1 LIFGAKINDSG
12 NYEAIIPDSMP
23 DIKFRILLLQ
33 QSQHTM
39 ILNSVSVDCVIF
51 GFDKSG
57 LRVLLNQT
65 DKEKLRRVL
74 PDQASSDQIKQLYEK
89 HPVFTSDIDWS
100 LFGGHVPE
108 TQDLDEFAKD
118 LLFQATGL
126 NDVYL
131 QQIHAFGSLQ
141 RVPYVR
147 VITIGY
153 YSLINPE
160 YHDLKQSN
168 QAKSLQWFNLN
179 ELPILC
185 FDHDQIIQ
193 QALLKLRQE
202 VMYHPVGFHLL
213 PDKFTLTEIQSLYEV
228 ILNKKMDT
236 RNFRKK
242 LAKMELLVDSGEK
255 QQNVAHRAAKLYQFD
270 IQVYEKL
277 KEEGLNFR
285 IE

>member
-1 LIFGAKINDSG
+1 
-12 NYEAIIPDSMP
+12 
-23 DIKFRILLLQ
+23 
-33 QSQHTM
+33 M
-39 ILNSVSVDCVIF
+39 ILDSVSVDCVIF
-51 GFDKSG
+51 GFEKSG
-57 LRVLLNQT
+57 MRVLLNQI
-65 DKEKLRRVL
+65 DAEALKRSL
-74 PDQASSDQIKQLYEK
+74 PEQASSEQIRLMYEN
-89 HPVFTSDIDWS
+89 HPVFTNDQTWS

-108 TQDLDEFAKD
+108 DQDLDEFAKD

-126 NDVYL
+126 NEVYL
-131 QQIHAFGSLQ
+131 QQISSFGSLD
-141 RVPYVR
+141 RVPYTR

-153 YSLINPE
+153 YALINPE
-160 YHDLKQSN
+160 YYDLKQSTL
-168 QAKSLQWFNLN
+168 AKSLQWFNLN
-179 ELPILC
+179 ELPFLC
-185 FDHDQIIQ
+185 FDHEEIIR

-213 PDKFTLTEIQSLYEV
+213 PEKFTLTEIQSLYEV

-242 LAKMELLVDSGEK
+242 LAKMELLIDSGEK

-277 KEEGLNFR
+277 KQEGLNFR

>member
-1 LIFGAKINDSG
+1 M
-12 NYEAIIPDSMP
+12 Y
-23 DIKFRILLLQ
+23 
-33 QSQHTM
+33 
-39 ILNSVSVDCVIF
+39 
-51 GFDKSG
+51 
-57 LRVLLNQT
+57 
-65 DKEKLRRVL
+65 
-74 PDQASSDQIKQLYEK
+74 
-89 HPVFTSDIDWS
+89 WS

-108 TQDLDEFAKD
+108 QQDLDEFAKE

-126 NDVYL
+126 NEVFL
-131 QQIHAFGSLQ
+131 QQIHAFGSLE
-141 RVPYVR
+141 RVPYTR

-160 YHDLKQSN
+160 YYDLKQSKLT
-168 QAKSLQWFNLN
+168 KSLQWFNLT
-179 ELPILC
+179 ELPPLC
-185 FDHDQIIQ
+185 FDHDKIIQ

-213 PDKFTLTEIQSLYEV
+213 PEKFTLTEIQSLYEV

-242 LAKMELLVDSGEK
+242 LAKMELLIDSGEK

-277 KEEGLNFR
+277 KKEGLNFR

>member
-1 LIFGAKINDSG
+1 
-12 NYEAIIPDSMP
+12 
-23 DIKFRILLLQ
+23 
-33 QSQHTM
+33 M

-57 LRVLLNQT
+57 LRVLLNQI
-65 DKEKLRRVL
+65 DQEALKKSL
-74 PDQASSDQIKQLYEK
+74 PAQASTDQIRQLYEK
-89 HPVFTSDIDWS
+89 HPVLTSDIYWS

-108 TQDLDEFAKD
+108 YQDLDEFAKE

-131 QQIHAFGSLQ
+131 QQLHTFGSLE
-141 RVPYVR
+141 RVPYTR

-153 YSLINPE
+153 YALINPD
-160 YHDLKQSN
+160 YYSLKQSTL
-168 QAKSLQWFNLN
+168 AKSLQWFNLN
-179 ELPILC
+179 ELPPLC
-185 FDHDQIIQ
+185 FDHDIIIRK
-193 QALLKLRQE
+193 ALNKLRQE

-213 PDKFTLTEIQSLYEV
+213 PEKFTLTEIQSLYEV

-242 LAKMELLVDSGEK
+242 LAKMELLIDSGEK

-277 KEEGLNFR
+277 KDEGLNFR

>member
-1 LIFGAKINDSG
+1 
-12 NYEAIIPDSMP
+12 
-23 DIKFRILLLQ
+23 
-33 QSQHTM
+33 M

-57 LRVLLNQT
+57 LKVLLVQI
-65 DKEKLRRVL
+65 DKEVL
-74 PDQASSDQIKQLYEK
+74 KQELPEQANAEQIRQIYDK
-89 HPVFTSDIDWS
+89 HPVLMGNGYWS
-100 LFGGHVPE
+100 LFGEHVPE
-108 TQDLDEFAKD
+108 AQDLDEFAKV

-126 NDVYL
+126 NDVFL
-131 QQIHAFGSLQ
+131 QQIHAFGSLE
-141 RVPYVR
+141 RVPYTR

-153 YSLINPE
+153 YALINPD
-160 YHDLKQSN
+160 YHDLKQAKH
-168 QAKSLQWFNLN
+168 AKSLQWFNLS
-179 ELPILC
+179 ELPPLC
-185 FDHDQIIQ
+185 FDHDKIIE

-242 LAKMELLVDSGEK
+242 LAKMGLLIDSGDK

-270 IQVYEKL
+270 ILVYNRL
-277 KEEGLNFR
+277 KDEGLNFR

>member
-1 LIFGAKINDSG
+1 
-12 NYEAIIPDSMP
+12 
-23 DIKFRILLLQ
+23 
-33 QSQHTM
+33 M

-57 LRVLLNQT
+57 LRVLLIQI
-65 DKEKLRRVL
+65 DKEFLRKSL
-74 PDQASSDQIKQLYEK
+74 PEQASEEQIRQIFGK
-89 HPVFTSDIDWS
+89 HPVFEGSVDWS
-100 LFGGHVPE
+100 LFGAHVPE
-108 TQDLDEFAKD
+108 SMDLDEFAKD

-131 QQIHAFGSLQ
+131 QQISAFGSLQ
-141 RVPYVR
+141 RVPYTR

-153 YSLINPE
+153 YALINPD
-160 YHDLKQSN
+160 YYKLKQSN
-168 QAKSLQWFNLN
+168 LAKSLQWFNLN
-179 ELPILC
+179 EMPALC

-213 PDKFTLTEIQSLYEV
+213 PENFTLTEIQSLYEV

-242 LAKMELLVDSGEK
+242 LAKMELLIDSGEK

-277 KEEGLNFR
+277 KKEGLNFR

>member
-1 LIFGAKINDSG
+1 
-12 NYEAIIPDSMP
+12 
-23 DIKFRILLLQ
+23 
-33 QSQHTM
+33 M

-57 LRVLLNQT
+57 LRVLLNQI
-65 DKEKLRRVL
+65 DKEVLRKLL
-74 PDQASSDQIKQLYEK
+74 PEQASSEQIRMIYEK
-89 HPVFTSDIDWS
+89 HPVLTSDLYWN

-108 TQDLDEFAKD
+108 DQDLDEFAKN

-126 NDVYL
+126 NHVFL
-131 QQIHAFGSLQ
+131 QQISAFGSPR
-141 RVPYVR
+141 RVPYTR

-153 YSLINPE
+153 YALINPD
-160 YHDLKQSN
+160 YYDLKQSN
-168 QAKSLQWFNLN
+168 LSKSLKWFNLN
-179 ELPILC
+179 ELPPLC
-185 FDHDQIIQ
+185 FDHNQIIQ

-242 LAKMELLVDSGEK
+242 LAKMKLLVDSGVK

-277 KEEGLNFR
+277 KMEGLNFR

>member
-1 LIFGAKINDSG
+1 
-12 NYEAIIPDSMP
+12 
-23 DIKFRILLLQ
+23 
-33 QSQHTM
+33 M

-57 LRVLLNQT
+57 LRVLLNQI
-65 DKEKLRRVL
+65 DKEALRRTL
-74 PDQASSDQIKQLYEK
+74 PEQASSEQIRQLYEQ
-89 HPVFTSDIDWS
+89 HPVFTSDNYWS

-108 TQDLDEFAKD
+108 AQDLDEFAKN
-118 LLFQATGL
+118 LLFQATGMT
-126 NDVYL
+126 DVYL
-131 QQIHAFGSLQ
+131 QQINAFGSLQ

-147 VITIGY
+147 VITVGY
-153 YSLINPE
+153 YSLINPD
-160 YHDLKQSN
+160 YYLLKQSN
-168 QAKSLQWFNLN
+168 IAKSLQWFNLN
-179 ELPILC
+179 ELPALC

-193 QALLKLRQE
+193 HALLKLRQE

-213 PDKFTLTEIQSLYEV
+213 PEKFTLTEIQSLYEV

-242 LAKMELLVDSGEK
+242 LAKMKLLVDSGEK

-270 IQVYEKL
+270 IQMYKKL

>member
-1 LIFGAKINDSG
+1 
-12 NYEAIIPDSMP
+12 
-23 DIKFRILLLQ
+23 
-33 QSQHTM
+33 M

-57 LRVLLNQT
+57 IRVLLNQI
-65 DKEKLRRVL
+65 DKEALKLAL
-74 PDQASSDQIKQLYEK
+74 PKQASSEQIKQLYEK
-89 HPVFTSDIDWS
+89 HPVLTSDIYWS

-108 TQDLDEFAKD
+108 QQDLDEFAKT

-126 NDVYL
+126 NDVFL
-131 QQIHAFGSLQ
+131 QQVYTFGSLE
-141 RVPYVR
+141 RVPYTR

-153 YSLINPE
+153 YALINPD
-160 YHDLKQSN
+160 YYDLKQSN
-168 QAKSLQWFNLN
+168 LAKSMQWFNLN
-179 ELPILC
+179 ELPPLC
-185 FDHDQIIQ
+185 FDHDKIIQ

-213 PDKFTLTEIQSLYEV
+213 PEKFTLTEIQSLYEV

-242 LAKMELLVDSGEK
+242 LAKMELLIDSGDK

-270 IQVYEKL
+270 IHIYEKL

>member
-1 LIFGAKINDSG
+1 
-12 NYEAIIPDSMP
+12 
-23 DIKFRILLLQ
+23 
-33 QSQHTM
+33 M
-39 ILNSVSVDCVIF
+39 ILDSLSVDCVIF
-51 GFDKSG
+51 GFDRSG
-57 LRVLLNQT
+57 LRVLLVQI
-65 DKEKLRRVL
+65 DKEALRKSL
-74 PDQASSDQIKQLYEK
+74 PEQASQDQIRQLYEK
-89 HPVFTSDIDWS
+89 HPVYTGAIDWS
-100 LFGGHVPE
+100 LFGEHVPE
-108 TQDLDEFAKD
+108 AQDLDDFAKD

-126 NDVYL
+126 NDVFL
-131 QQIHAFGSLQ
+131 QQINAFGSLQ
-141 RVPYVR
+141 RVPYTR

-153 YSLINPE
+153 YALINPD
-160 YHDLKQSN
+160 YYNLKQSIL
-168 QAKSLQWFNLN
+168 AKSLLWFNLN
-179 ELPILC
+179 ELPALC

-242 LAKMELLVDSGEK
+242 LAKMELLIDSGEK

>member
-1 LIFGAKINDSG
+1 
-12 NYEAIIPDSMP
+12 
-23 DIKFRILLLQ
+23 
-33 QSQHTM
+33 M

-57 LRVLLNQT
+57 LKVLLVQI
-65 DKEKLRRVL
+65 DKEVLRKAL
-74 PDQASSDQIKQLYEK
+74 PEQASSDQIRQIYEK
-89 HPVFTSDIDWS
+89 HPVLNSDMYWS

-108 TQDLDEFAKD
+108 QQDLDEFAKE

-126 NDVYL
+126 NDVFL
-131 QQIHAFGSLQ
+131 QQISAFGSLE
-141 RVPYVR
+141 RVPYTR

-160 YHDLKQSN
+160 YYDLKQSKLT
-168 QAKSLQWFNLN
+168 KSLQWFNLT
-179 ELPILC
+179 ELPPLC
-185 FDHDQIIQ
+185 FDHDKIIQ

-213 PDKFTLTEIQSLYEV
+213 PEKFTLTEIQSLYEV

-242 LAKMELLVDSGEK
+242 LAKMELLIDSGEK

-277 KEEGLNFR
+277 KKEGLNFR

>member
-1 LIFGAKINDSG
+1 
-12 NYEAIIPDSMP
+12 
-23 DIKFRILLLQ
+23 
-33 QSQHTM
+33 M

-57 LRVLLNQT
+57 LRVLLIQL
-65 DKEKLRRVL
+65 DKEALKKSL
-74 PDQASSDQIKQLYEK
+74 PKQISDDQIRQIYEK
-89 HPVFTSDIDWS
+89 HPVLTSDIDWS
-100 LFGGHVPE
+100 LFGEHVPVD
-108 TQDLDEFAKD
+108 QDLDEFAKA

-131 QQIHAFGSLQ
+131 QQISAFGSLH
-141 RVPYVR
+141 RVPYTR

-153 YSLINPE
+153 YALINPDY
-160 YHDLKQSN
+160 YHLKGSGL
-168 QAKSLQWFNLN
+168 AKTLKWFYLN
-179 ELPILC
+179 EIPALC

-202 VMYHPVGFHLL
+202 VMYHPIGFHLL

-242 LAKMELLVDSGEK
+242 LAKMKLLIDSGQK
-255 QQNVAHRAAKLYQFD
+255 QQKVAHRAAKLYQFD

-277 KEEGLNFR
+277 KMEGLNFR